1 MMCERGKRGRREGK
15 RNKGRGEEEEGEEEE
30 EKEEEEKEEEETRA
44 VLLCVSACVEN
55 ESISTRGTDVW
66 CVRL

>member
-1 MMCERGKRGRREGK
+1 M
-15 RNKGRGEEEEGEEEE
+15 EEEVEVEEEE
-30 EKEEEEKEEEETRA
+30 EVEVEVEEEARA

>member
-30 EKEEEEKEEEETRA
+30 EKEEEEARA